1 MPSLCSVA
9 VRVPNSPLG
18 FFLKSSLVFFSRS
31 MITGKASRG
40 TTIVIAFR
48 VPTRSTD
55 RVNQF
60 VPVEVFPLCL
70 AFDDFPR
77 GFRRQQVQ

>member
-1 MPSLCSVA
+1 
-9 VRVPNSPLG
+9 
-18 FFLKSSLVFFSRS
+18 

-48 VPTRSTD
+48 VLTRSTD

-60 VPVEVFPLCL
+60 VPVEVFSLCL